1 MRPPKLL
8 VALSVLLALGT
19 SDAAPPHITF
29 FLVDDLGWNDVSMH
43 GSKQIQTPNIDSLAA
58 SGIRLNN
65 YYVNPVCSPTR
76 ASLLSGRSVIH
87 HGIYTPYNN
96 GNAASG
102 LNLSYTLLPQH
113 LKASY
118 GYACYAVGKWHLG
131 VKSPAYLP
139 SHRGFDRYFGFYSGV
154 MDYWTHAQSVDVDA
168 DHHGVNTTELAVMP
182 ALQRKSE

>member
-131 VKSPAYLP
+131 NFFPKPDGKKNPVNEKWPVSSPRV
-139 SHRGFDRYFGFYSGV
+139 HGFDEWHSTEASASSS
-154 MDYWTHAQSVDVDA
+154 MLVD
-168 DHHGVNTTELAVMP
+168 
-182 ALQRKSE
+182 

>member
-76 ASLLSGRSVIH
+76 ASLMSGRSIIH
-87 HGIYTPYNN
+87 HGIYTPYGN
-96 GNAASG
+96 GNTASG
-102 LNLSYTLLPQH
+102 LNLSYTLLPEH

-118 GYACYAVGKWHLG
+118 GYATYMVGKWCAPR
-131 VKSPAYLP
+131 PARAHHHALP
-139 SHRGFDRYFGFYSGV
+139 TARAGEQAAARARRVERCAARAARAGTWG
-154 MDYWTHAQSVDVDA
+154 
-168 DHHGVNTTELAVMP
+168 
-182 ALQRKSE
+182 